1 MMQETKYLDF
11 NGLQYYDTQI
21 KDHINS
27 KVSQETSLI
36 SDRVDTAEQNIATLQ
51 NQVATNSPVAGNGIE
66 IDTIANNGGKS
77 IRVNADGTYFEFS
90 NKVLTLKDPWIRP
103 EQSRLNANLAT
114 VPGVYSTCET
124 NVPTSGEKYTVM
136 TLTSTDSVTI
146 DGNSYHP
153 IMQIAF
159 GHTESTPYYRIF
171 HKTNITDASESITH
185 DSGWHQ
191 MGADAI
197 SSLISRISILEG
209 DMTSLKPIVALL
221 QNEVEGTLDSQ
232 TGTRANDG
240 LIQRV
245 GSLENRELVV
255 SAALNDLNSRLLE
268 TIQVGHISES
278 GELPLFVDPQ
288 NKGYV
293 NLPSLRYDADYH
305 SLQLGN
311 QYVIIPNVSTNDSG
325 LMTNLDK
332 KNLDD
337 VTSLNYNLNLKYKED
352 TESYQDQ
359 SSTLDLHTLVRTT
372 GSDLHIDIPGWANS
386 SDNSKNFISIS
397 IGNILKKYWKDI
409 HISRIVLN
417 VANMSETEWR
427 YYATVDSYAYFGKYV
442 VYIDI
447 YSFGWKKV
455 QCIIKANC
463 LNLQTGS
470 VTDLVLDTTTPTTS
484 NFGKQIREYQGIYN
498 LDTSAWDS
506 LSEVGMYSTG
516 QP

>member
-1 MMQETKYLDF
+1 MIQETKYLDF
-11 NGLQYYDTQI
+11 NGLQYYDTQL

-27 KVSQETSLI
+27 RISQETGLI
-36 SDRVDTAEQNIATLQ
+36 SDRVDTAEQNITTLQ
-51 NQVATNSPVAGNGIE
+51 NQVAANNPVAGNGIA

-191 MGADAI
+191 MGADAV
-197 SSLISRISILEG
+197 SSLISRILTLEG
-209 DMTSLKPIVALL
+209 DMTSLKPIIALL

-245 GSLENRELVV
+245 GSLESHELVV
-255 SAALNDLNSRLLE
+255 SAALNDLNSRLLDE

-278 GELPLFVDPQ
+278 GELPLLVDSE

-293 NLPSLRYDADYH
+293 NLPTFTYDTNFSTLH
-305 SLQLGN
+305 LGN
-311 QYVIIPNVSTNDSG
+311 KYVILPDASTNNAG
-325 LMTNLDK
+325 LMTSSDK
-332 KNLDD
+332 ESINDL
-337 VTSLNYNLNLKYKED
+337 TSLTQSLKLKYKED

-372 GSDLHIDIPGWANS
+372 GSDLHIDIPGWNS
-386 SDNSKNFISIS
+386 QDNSKNFISIS

-409 HISRIVLN
+409 YVSRIVLN
-417 VANMSETEWR
+417 IANMSESDWR
-427 YYATVDSYAYFGKYV
+427 YYATTSYAYFGKYV

-447 YSFGWKKV
+447 YSFGWKKIHCV
-455 QCIIKANC
+455 VKANC

-484 NFGKQIREYQGIYN
+484 NFGNQIKEYEGIYN
-498 LDTSAWDS
+498 LDTSAWES
-506 LSEVGMYSTG
+506 LDEVGIYSTG